1 MKLKLKSRIIYP
13 RLFIFFLL
21 LRPIYVTISNIVT
34 IRNNFR
40 EVREMF
46 YGVFT
51 ERKFDGK
58 EYVNS
63 YGITYENN
71 LIRDISDS
79 LDEICELTQRLN
91 NYEVEPTHIYDVIE
105 DFLCE
110 KYTVLSKPI
119 ELR

>member
-1 MKLKLKSRIIYP
+1 MDNLSETF
-13 RLFIFFLL
+13 LFFFLL
-21 LRPIYVTISNIVT
+21 LCPIYVTISNIAT

-46 YGVFT
+46 YGVFV

-63 YGITYENN
+63 YGITYENK

-79 LDEICELTQRLN
+79 LDDICELTQRLN
-91 NYEVEPTHIYDVIE
+91 DYEVEPTHIFCVID

-110 KYTVLSKPI
+110 RYTVLSKPI

>member
-1 MKLKLKSRIIYP
+1 MKSWIIYP
-13 RLFIFFLL
+13 RLFIFLLL
-21 LRPIYVTISNIVT
+21 LRSIYVTISNIVT

-46 YGVFT
+46 YGVFV

-58 EYVNS
+58 EYVN
-63 YGITYENN
+63 N

-79 LDEICELTQRLN
+79 LYEICELTQRLN
-91 NYEVEPTHIYDVIE
+91 DYEVEPTHIFCVID

-110 KYTVLSKPI
+110 RYTVLSKPI

>member
-1 MKLKLKSRIIYP
+1 MKSWIIYP

-21 LRPIYVTISNIVT
+21 LCSIYVTISNIVT
-34 IRNNFR
+34 IRNKFR

-46 YGVFT
+46 YGVFV

-79 LDEICELTQRLN
+79 PDEICELTQRLN
-91 NYEVEPTHIYDVIE
+91 DYEVEPTHIFCVID

-110 KYTVLSKPI
+110 RYTVLSKPI